1 MDFNFNED
9 QKLRRYIMEE
19 FSSEDWQQAYDFLKA
34 GERTGNDKPRVI
46 NIDNGERY
54 PDGIYICY
62 KDGYKALFDGQNSK
76 DGVSHIGIVMGS
88 KMLGVTLDTRGEHRL
103 PHLDDE
109 NEFNGYIDNRT
120 DAVADYTGKEKTER
134 FRKSGKLDFALSD
147 TEWLPSVGELYLIFI
162 NKKLVNEALDYV
174 GGDTIHG
181 YYWSVAEA
189 SATFA
194 WFIDFGSGH
203 LGNTGFKPYTNS
215 VRAVCA
221 F

>member
-1 MDFNFNED
+1 MCTFNFNED

-19 FSSEDWQQAYDFLKA
+19 FSNDDWQQAYDFLKA

-62 KDGYKALFDGQNSK
+62 KDGYKALFDGQNNK

-88 KMLGVTLDTRGEHRL
+88 KMLGVALDNRGEYSL
-103 PHLDDE
+103 PCLDDE
-109 NEFNGYIDNRT
+109 DEFDGYIDNSN
-120 DAVADYTGKEKTER
+120 DAVADYAGKDKTER
-134 FRKSGKLDFALSD
+134 FRKSGMLDFELKD
-147 TEWLPSVGELYLIFI
+147 EEWLPSIGEIYLIFI
-162 NKKLVNEALDYV
+162 NKKRINEALAYV
-174 GGDTIHG
+174 GGDKLKCWH
-181 YYWSVAEA
+181 WSVTED
-189 SATFA
+189 SATCA
-194 WFIDFGSGH
+194 WCLGFSSGG
-203 LGNTGFKPYTNS
+203 LALNTKNHTIS

>member
-1 MDFNFNED
+1 MCTFNFNED

-19 FSSEDWQQAYDFLKA
+19 FSNDDWQQAYDFLKA

-62 KDGYKALFDGQNSK
+62 KDGYKALFDGQNNK

-88 KMLGVTLDTRGEHRL
+88 KMLGVALDNRGEYSL
-103 PHLDDE
+103 PCLDDE
-109 NEFNGYIDNRT
+109 DEFDGYIDNSN
-120 DAVADYTGKEKTER
+120 DAVADYAGKDKTER
-134 FRKSGKLDFALSD
+134 FRKSGMLDFELKD
-147 TEWLPSVGELYLIFI
+147 EEWLPSIGEIYLIFI
-162 NKKLVNEALDYV
+162 NKKRINEALAYV
-174 GGDTIHG
+174 GGDKLKCLH
-181 YYWSVAEA
+181 WSVTEG
-189 SATFA
+189 SATYA
-194 WFIDFGSGH
+194 WLLNFSSG
-203 LGNTGFKPYTNS
+203 LLTNYFKNNTHS

>member
-1 MDFNFNED
+1 MCTFNFNED

-19 FSSEDWQQAYDFLKA
+19 FSNDDWQQAYDFLKA

-62 KDGYKALFDGQNSK
+62 KDGYKALFDGQNNK

-88 KMLGVTLDTRGEHRL
+88 KMLGVALDNRGEYSL
-103 PHLDDE
+103 PCLDDE
-109 NEFNGYIDNRT
+109 DEFDGYIDNSN
-120 DAVADYTGKEKTER
+120 DAVADYAGKDKTER
-134 FRKSGKLDFALSD
+134 FRKSGMLDFELKD
-147 TEWLPSVGELYLIFI
+147 EEWLPSIGEIYLIFI
-162 NKKLVNEALDYV
+162 NKKRINEALAYV
-174 GGDTIHG
+174 GGDKLKCLHG
-181 YYWSVAEA
+181 SVTEY
-189 SATFA
+189 SATYA
-194 WFIDFGSGH
+194 WFLSFSSGSLSSNVKYG
-203 LGNTGFKPYTNS
+203 TYS

>member
-1 MDFNFNED
+1 MCTFNFNED

-88 KMLGVTLDTRGEHRL
+88 KMLGVALDHRGEYPL
-103 PHLDDE
+103 PRLDDE
-109 NEFNGYIDNRT
+109 DGFDGDIDNST
-120 DAVADYTGKEKTER
+120 DAVADYAGKEKTER
-134 FRKSGKLDFALSD
+134 FRKSGLLDFGLKD
-147 TEWLPSVGELYLIFI
+147 EEWLPSIGELCLIFI
-162 NKKLVNEALDYV
+162 NKKRVNEALAYV
-174 GGDTIHG
+174 GGDKLKSWH
-181 YYWSVAEA
+181 WSVTEN
-189 SATFA
+189 SATYA
-194 WFIDFGSGH
+194 WVLGFSSGS
-203 LGNTGFKPYTNS
+203 LSYSLKYSVYS

>member
-1 MDFNFNED
+1 MCTFNFNED

-19 FSSEDWQQAYDFLKA
+19 FSNDDWQQAYDFLKA

-62 KDGYKALFDGQNSK
+62 KDGYKALFDGQNNK

-88 KMLGVTLDTRGEHRL
+88 KMLGVALDNRGEYSL
-103 PHLDDE
+103 PSLDDE
-109 NEFNGYIDNRT
+109 DEFDGYIDNSN
-120 DAVADYTGKEKTER
+120 DAVADYAGKDKTER
-134 FRKSGKLDFALSD
+134 FRKSGMLDFELKD
-147 TEWLPSVGELYLIFI
+147 EEWLPSVGEIYLIFI
-162 NKKLVNEALDYV
+162 NKKRINEALAYV
-174 GGDTIHG
+174 GGDKLKCWH
-181 YYWSVAEA
+181 WSVTEY
-189 SATFA
+189 SATCA
-194 WFIDFGSGH
+194 WGLSFSSGYLFNFSKGS
-203 LGNTGFKPYTNS
+203 TGS

>member
-1 MDFNFNED
+1 MCTFNFNED

-19 FSSEDWQQAYDFLKA
+19 FSNDDWQQAYDFLKA

-62 KDGYKALFDGQNSK
+62 KDGYKALFDGQNNK

-88 KMLGVTLDTRGEHRL
+88 KMLGVALDNRGEYSL
-103 PHLDDE
+103 PCLDDE
-109 NEFNGYIDNRT
+109 DEFDGYIDNSN
-120 DAVADYTGKEKTER
+120 DAVADYAGKDKTER
-134 FRKSGKLDFALSD
+134 FRKSGMLDFELKD
-147 TEWLPSVGELYLIFI
+147 EEWLPSIGEIYLIFI
-162 NKKLVNEALDYV
+162 NKKRINEALAYV
-174 GGDTIHG
+174 GGDKLKCWH
-181 YYWSVAEA
+181 WSVTED
-189 SATFA
+189 SATCA
-194 WFIDFGSGH
+194 WSLGFSSGG
-203 LGNTGFKPYTNS
+203 LALNTKNHAIS

>member
-1 MDFNFNED
+1 MCTFNFNED
-9 QKLRRYIMEE
+9 QKLRRYVMEE
-19 FSSEDWQQAYDFLKA
+19 FASEDWQQAYDFLKA

-88 KMLGVTLDTRGEHRL
+88 KMLGVALDYRGEYSL
-103 PHLDDE
+103 PRLDDE
-109 NEFNGYIDNRT
+109 DEFDGYIDNST
-120 DAVADYTGKEKTER
+120 DAVADYAGKEKTER
-134 FRKSGKLDFALSD
+134 FRKSGMLDFELKD
-147 TEWLPSVGELYLIFI
+147 EEWLPSIGELYLIFI
-162 NKKLVNEALDYV
+162 NKKRINEALAYV
-174 GGDTIHG
+174 GGDKLKGWH
-181 YYWSVAEA
+181 WSVTEG
-189 SATFA
+189 SAAYA
-194 WFIDFGSGH
+194 WNLLFSSGV
-203 LGNTGFKPYTNS
+203 LSYYTKNPAGS